1 MQSIGVHP
9 LTEDPTKAWDILRR
23 NQKYIKVKTK
33 LPAKEQSDNQ
43 VRFVCMS
50 DTHSLIHDISFDIPD
65 GDVFIHAGNFTKA
78 GDIEEIVNFNAWLGT
93 LPHKHKIV
101 ISGNHELSFD
111 PKFSNIIA
119 SRLETHQNTTNRR
132 GSIKDN
138 ELPLNSP
145 IISDCTIG
153 KTTKLNAKQYLTN
166 CIYLEDSSI
175 ELYGIKIY
183 GSPWQPE
190 FGNWGFNLKR
200 GQQLLEKWDL
210 IPDDTDILVTNTPP
224 LGHGDLACTN
234 VRTGCV
240 ELLTTVQKRVR
251 PKYHVF
257 GHIHEGY
264 GVSTDGKIIYVNAST
279 CDINY
284 MPNNPA
290 IVFDFTLPKGHI
302 KMH

>member
-1 MQSIGVHP
+1 MQSIEVHP
-9 LTEDPTKAWDILRR
+9 LTDNPTEAWDMIKKNQKCIKLKTKQPTKSQAD
-23 NQKYIKVKTK
+23 
-33 LPAKEQSDNQ
+33 DQ

-50 DTHSLIHDISFDIPD
+50 DTHSLIHDITFDIPA
-65 GDVFIHAGNFTKA
+65 GDVFLHAGNYSKG
-78 GDIEEIVNFNAWLGT
+78 GDIEEIVNFNTWLGT
-93 LPHKHKIV
+93 LPHKYKVV

-111 PKFSNIIA
+111 PKFVNIIA
-119 SRLETHQNTTNRR
+119 SRLNQNTSNRR

-145 IISDCTIG
+145 IKSDGRNEKIA
-153 KTTKLNAKQYLTN
+153 KLNARQYLTN
-166 CIYLEDSSI
+166 CIYLEDSSV

-200 GQQLLEKWDL
+200 GSQLLEKWNL
-210 IPDDTDILVTNTPP
+210 IPGDTDILLTNTPP
-224 LGHGDLACTN
+224 LGYGDLACTN
-234 VRTGCV
+234 VRAGCV
-240 ELLTTVQKRVR
+240 ELLTTVQQRVK

-284 MPNNPA
+284 MPNNLP
-290 IVFDFTLPKGHI
+290 IVFDFTLPKSLQG
-302 KMH
+302 